1 MSNTSH
7 DNNSDQEKYIENNSA
22 THSMNIDEASEEENA
37 ANFSNNNNNN
47 SPTHNNTSKNI
58 IPSKKHPKKS
68 VKPSK
73 KSKHPSKKLKY
84 SNKSQREIF
93 GNELGMSLSKQAKE
107 HFLYKPFYS
116 LPDLSPFIGE
126 IIEVRVASEFLSS
139 LNKAY
144 VENRIWGSDIY
155 TSDSDMVCVLQHSGI
170 YNINDYTPTDIEGL
184 SIYLRVSKGRAAYNS
199 SLKNGVRSKK
209 LNNYQGHSIKIEG
222 YANLSYLGD
231 ENELKIMAAKMPTNS
246 EYERK
251 KPNPQRLADNMYYTE
266 FNMVF
271 NLSFEMWLA
280 YSLPAICDKGR
291 DFKDF
296 TSYRL
301 KKSVLYIETFNQR
314 FEIALNIM
322 DHTNDEYLFEEYET
336 FKISEV
342 IEPIPKDNDF
352 MLSNKIPLE
361 DKFVKLLFNKL
372 DWHEFLWGENCLKI
386 KDYLINGIKCFN
398 YYQKCGDVLC
408 KKDDAMDVEKK

>member
-1 MSNTSH
+1 MSSH
-7 DNNSDQEKYIENNSA
+7 ENNSDQEKEIEGSSISNSMNLNEDENN
-22 THSMNIDEASEEENA
+22 DEEMGNYS
-37 ANFSNNNNNN
+37 SNNNVSPIQNN
-47 SPTHNNTSKNI
+47 SNPRITST
-58 IPSKKHPKKS
+58 KKHPKKS
-68 VKPSK
+68 TKITKKAKHNSK
-73 KSKHPSKKLKY
+73 KSKY
-84 SNKSQREIF
+84 TNKNQRESS
-93 GNELGMSLSKQAKE
+93 GNESAQILDKQVKE
-107 HFLYKPFYS
+107 RFLYKPFYS
-116 LPDLSPFIGE
+116 LPDLSPYIGE

-170 YNINDYTPTDIEGL
+170 YNINDYTPTEIAGL
-184 SIYLRVSKGRAAYNS
+184 SIYLRVSRGRAAYNS

-209 LNNYQGHSIKIEG
+209 LNNYQGHSIKVE
-222 YANLSYLGD
+222 NYLQRNFLGT
-231 ENELKIMAAKMPTNS
+231 EEELKAMAARMPSNS

-301 KKSVLYIETFNQR
+301 KKDVLYIETSNQR
-314 FEIALNIM
+314 FEISLNFM
-322 DHTNDEYLFEEYET
+322 DHNNDDYLFEEYEKY
-336 FKISEV
+336 KIAEV
-342 IEPIPKDNDF
+342 IDPIPKDNDF
-352 MLSNKIPLE
+352 MRENKRPLE
-361 DKFVKLLFNKL
+361 DKYIKVIYNMV
-372 DWHEFLWGENCLKI
+372 DWHDLLWGETCLKI
-386 KDYLINGIKCFN
+386 MDTTINGIKCFN
-398 YYQKCGDVLC
+398 YYQKGDGTMEKGDSVE
-408 KKDDAMDVEKK
+408 EKK